1 MNNDPN
7 TTLNQQPAVASS
19 APEVPVAPSI
29 PSVVET
35 TPSAPETSV
44 PEASTPLEQP
54 TQQRVQLVND
64 TPTLKAIAPGDVPKK
79 DEKNT
84 EILEAEGTGAT
95 PEAGVNEEKK
105 SGSSLQT
112 FFLFVLF
119 GGLFAFIF
127 FIDDITNFIETRK
140 YQQGQVVEE
149 ITTGTLKCTSER
161 STNNMDY
168 TYKANFEFRD
178 NKLKRLNYYVD
189 VRGDIN
195 LDEAALNELNNECLL
210 IKQYAS
216 NLSGIDVTCSLE
228 NGLLKETQ
236 IFTYDSINRDEAIS
250 AFIEAG
256 GMYPEYKKDQDINGI
271 EKEMNAAEYTCE
283 RIK

>member
-19 APEVPVAPSI
+19 APEVPVAPSV

-35 TPSAPETSV
+35 TTSTPEISV

-195 LDEAALNELNNECLL
+195 LDEAALNELHNECLL